1 MNLERKTMV
10 PGRLIGLFLIAFM
23 MAVVMAPQS
32 SFATSREDNV
42 YQALAERGIGRDQVS
57 ELNIYSNE
65 GTDGRARSS
74 TAWIRV
80 DQCPQGWVVASLSR
94 SGNVTQVY
102 TRDGCEIPGIR

>member
-1 MNLERKTMV
+1 MV
-10 PGRLIGLFLIAFM
+10 SGRLIALFLVAL
-23 MAVVMAPQS
+23 MAVALAAPQP

-42 YQALAERGIGRDQVS
+42 YQALAERGIARDQVS
-57 ELNIYSNE
+57 EMNIYSNE
-65 GTDGRARSS
+65 GSDGRARSS

-102 TRDGCEIPGIR
+102 TRDGCEIPGL

>member
-1 MNLERKTMV
+1 MV
-10 PGRLIGLFLIAFM
+10 SGKFIGLFVVAL
-23 MAVVMAPQS
+23 MAVALAAPQP

-42 YQALAERGIGRDQVS
+42 YQALAERGIQRDQVS
-57 ELNIYSNE
+57 EINIYANE
-65 GTDGRARSS
+65 GSDGRARSS

-102 TRDGCEIPGIR
+102 TRDGCEIPGL